1 MVSDR
6 DRTYTEQYRMDFNKY
21 LGIIWSMSTVCH
33 AQAHGQT
40 EHINQVIQ
48 ADLRS
53 YWTYAQN
60 YLVEKVDMVEFV

>member
-1 MVSDR
+1 
-6 DRTYTEQYRMDFNKY
+6 
-21 LGIIWSMSTVCH
+21 MSTVCH

-40 EHINQVIQ
+40 EHINQLIQ